1 MPGTGVGYRPP
12 AGRQAASAAVIAPA
26 IMGKPPSRQPSR
38 GLIARSARRSIKAN
52 WVWNRWERKGGPEW
66 QCGSSLNMP
75 HRAQLQTRT
84 LNARAIVRLPKSC
97 KASDVISVCQSPSG
111 LLCAINKP
119 GHESR
124 SLFLERCKL
133 NAVHLR
139 DVAHAEKCDG
149 FGLVVTLNLDTAL
162 LQGSDAVAH
171 PPVPGSSP
179 GSPAVTAVLR

>member
-1 MPGTGVGYRPP
+1 
-12 AGRQAASAAVIAPA
+12 
-26 IMGKPPSRQPSR
+26 
-38 GLIARSARRSIKAN
+38 
-52 WVWNRWERKGGPEW
+52 
-66 QCGSSLNMP
+66 MP

-149 FGLVVTLNLDTAL
+149 FGLVVTLNLDTARF
-162 LQGSDAVAH
+162 DNVATQ
-171 PPVPGSSP
+171 SRILRC
-179 GSPAVTAVLR
+179 PAVHQEVRP